1 MRCDNSKQHRMK
13 SPFRVLEV
21 LSQWQPMNFLVPVLF
36 LASTENLAPA
46 DRCGNVAITRQ
57 LKLCVNVFHVNSNVT
72 SSLHLSIEADQP
84 VCHPFLNAP
93 ADCRCKI
100 RRVKITNM
108 TINCIFSFLHVKG
121 EQKSSQQWKR
131 ETLQFRKNFR
141 CKISV
146 ACKQ

>member
-57 LKLCVNVFHVNSNVT
+57 LTFA
-72 SSLHLSIEADQP
+72 SSVSMFSMSIP
-84 VCHPFLNAP
+84 
-93 ADCRCKI
+93 
-100 RRVKITNM
+100 
-108 TINCIFSFLHVKG
+108 
-121 EQKSSQQWKR
+121 
-131 ETLQFRKNFR
+131 
-141 CKISV
+141 IS
-146 ACKQ
+146 ASLDGTD